1 MRQTPPAPAHGS
13 KCTASP
19 FVRDPP
25 RGCNEQVKDLIRRSA
40 RHKLSSHQRHCSPSY
55 APLCTI
61 PPAMRRNLHRNTCVR
76 HRGIDTG
83 KLHVLPHLHRAH
95 LSCNAMQCS
104 EWRTPG
110 GNPQTPLR
118 LGFCAPSSG
127 RHLEKRSKSQ
137 SIVCEKNVA
146 SHQSLIRGPPP
157 GSFEALVVVSVQGL
171 H

>member
-1 MRQTPPAPAHGS
+1 MHRLPLRSGPSPRVQRASEGPNSQISTTQTQLTSTPLQPKLRAPVYYPTS
-13 KCTASP
+13 DET
-19 FVRDPP
+19 
-25 RGCNEQVKDLIRRSA
+25 Q
-40 RHKLSSHQRHCSPSY
+40 SPSQY
-55 APLCTI
+55 MRTTPRDRYGETPRSSAPPQGALI
-61 PPAMRRNLHRNTCVR
+61 MQ
-76 HRGIDTG
+76 
-83 KLHVLPHLHRAH
+83 
-95 LSCNAMQCS
+95 CNAMQCS